1 MFVTKV
7 SRKSFGVR
15 SIGQAVNIGGLSVR
29 GGLERPFPK
38 MEGHFD
44 RISGDELADPGEFL

>member
-15 SIGQAVNIGGLSVR
+15 SIDQAVNIGGFSVR
-29 GGLERPFPK
+29 DGLKQPFLK
-38 MEGHFD
+38 LEGHFD